1 MNFFYIVKANAV
13 ARIKT
18 RAFLIAA
25 VFAVAFA
32 VVCTPPADAGYDI
45 FVAGAARG
53 LYNSA
58 WLGMMNIMLFTT
70 VLWLPAFYLVRHS
83 ISDDRQLN
91 VSALVA
97 SCPIGKTAYIFTKC
111 ASNFL
116 TALSLHVL
124 FMLTFM
130 AMQFIRMEDT
140 AFVLSQWLLPMCYIG
155 IPSLCMLAALAVLFD
170 SAPFLKGAIGNTL
183 IFFMWIWEL
192 GAPFIRNI
200 GMTSRGTVK
209 NLFSFN
215 IMSFE
220 IHTALEKYVP
230 GSPRFLMLT
239 YSTRTE
245 PIATFPFEGITWD
258 TAFLAYRLVWIAA
271 ALACVFL
278 AVLCFDR
285 FVHTGI
291 VKKDRNR
298 KKETPQQ
305 VYVRSE
311 SGGLTAKAAVLTAAP
326 VFGLLRN
333 ELKLAAS
340 QVFFLWR
347 WAFAAGFALSWFLPI
362 NVQGGEMPIALLM
375 ALPLPFLSQ
384 SGTLEKTFSTQELLM
399 SCPSFRVKR
408 PLVLTVNLYFTLAV
422 SAGVIVRLFIA
433 GNTGVALSWLTGC
446 FFLSALAFCLG
457 YHTKTRRVFEAVF
470 IAIFYI
476 GPLNGAPYLDFL
488 GLHGNYSAVY
498 LIAGLVLTAAGF
510 AAKK

>member
-91 VSALVA
+91 VSALIA

-170 SAPFLKGAIGNTL
+170 SAPFLRGAIGNTL
-183 IFFMWIWEL
+183 IFFMWAWEL

-220 IHTALEKYVP
+220 IHTAMEKYFP
-230 GSPRFLMLT
+230 NAPRFLMLT

-278 AVLCFDR
+278 AVLQFDR
-285 FVHTGI
+285 FAHSGTVQI
-291 VKKDRNR
+291 DRRRR
-298 KKETPQQ
+298 KGTPQQ
-305 VYVRSE
+305 IYVCSE
-311 SGGLTAKAAVLTAAP
+311 AGGLTAKAAVLTAAP
-326 VFGLLRN
+326 IEKRN
-333 ELKLAAS
+333 
-340 QVFFLWR
+340 
-347 WAFAAGFALSWFLPI
+347 
-362 NVQGGEMPIALLM
+362 
-375 ALPLPFLSQ
+375 
-384 SGTLEKTFSTQELLM
+384 
-399 SCPSFRVKR
+399 
-408 PLVLTVNLYFTLAV
+408 
-422 SAGVIVRLFIA
+422 
-433 GNTGVALSWLTGC
+433 
-446 FFLSALAFCLG
+446 
-457 YHTKTRRVFEAVF
+457 
-470 IAIFYI
+470 
-476 GPLNGAPYLDFL
+476 
-488 GLHGNYSAVY
+488 
-498 LIAGLVLTAAGF
+498 
-510 AAKK
+510 

>member
-1 MNFFYIVKANAV
+1 MNFFYIVKANVV

-25 VFAVAFA
+25 VFAIAFV
-32 VVCTPPADAGYDI
+32 VVCTPAADAGYDI
-45 FVAGAARG
+45 LMTGTARA

-58 WLGMMNIMLFTT
+58 WLGMMNIMLFTV
-70 VLWLPAFYLVRHS
+70 VLWLPAFYLIRHG
-83 ISDDRQLN
+83 ICDDRQLK
-91 VSALVA
+91 VSVLIA
-97 SCPIGKTAYIFTKC
+97 SCPIGKTAYIFTKFV
-111 ASNFL
+111 SNFL

-170 SAPFLKGAIGNTL
+170 SAPFLRGAIGNTL
-183 IFFMWIWEL
+183 IFFMWAWEL

-220 IHTALEKYVP
+220 IHTAMEKYFP
-230 GSPRFLMLT
+230 NAPRFLMLT

-271 ALACVFL
+271 ALACTFL

-285 FVHTGI
+285 FAHTGI
-291 VKKDRNR
+291 VKKERNR
-298 KKETPQQ
+298 KKGTPEQI
-305 VYVRSE
+305 YVCSE

-333 ELKLAAS
+333 EIKLVAS
-340 QVFFLWR
+340 NVFFLWR
-347 WAFAAGFALSWFLPI
+347 WVFAAGIALSWFLPI
-362 NVQGGEMPIALLM
+362 NVQGGETPIVLLA

-384 SGTLEKTFSTQELLM
+384 CGTLEKTFSTKQLLM
-399 SCPSFRVKR
+399 PCPSFRLKR
-408 PLVLTVNLYFTLAV
+408 LLALTVNLFFTLAV
-422 SAGVIVRLFIA
+422 SVGIIVRLFIA
-433 GNTGVALSWLTGC
+433 GNIDLALSWLTGC

-457 YHTKTRRVFEAVF
+457 YLVKTSRVFEAVF
-470 IAIFYI
+470 AVLFYL
-476 GPLNGAPYLDFL
+476 GPLKGWPYLDFL
-488 GLHGNYSAVY
+488 GLHGNYSLVY
-498 LIAGLVLTAAGF
+498 LIAGLALSVAGF
-510 AAKK
+510 AAKE

>member
-25 VFAVAFA
+25 VFAIAFA
-32 VVCTPPADAGYDI
+32 VVCTPAADAGYDI
-45 FVAGAARG
+45 LMTGTARA

-58 WLGMMNIMLFTT
+58 WLGMMNIMLFTV
-70 VLWLPAFYLVRHS
+70 VLWLPAFYLIRHG
-83 ISDDRQLN
+83 ICDDRQLK
-91 VSALVA
+91 VSVLIA
-97 SCPIGKTAYIFTKC
+97 SCPIGKTAYIFTKFV
-111 ASNFL
+111 SNFL

-170 SAPFLKGAIGNTL
+170 SAPFLRGAIGNTL
-183 IFFMWIWEL
+183 IFFMWAWEL

-220 IHTALEKYVP
+220 IHTAMEKYFP
-230 GSPRFLMLT
+230 NAPRFWMLT
-239 YSTRTE
+239 YRTRTE

-258 TAFLAYRLVWIAA
+258 KAFLVYRLVWIPA
-271 ALACVFL
+271 ALACTFL
-278 AVLCFDR
+278 AVLQFDR
-285 FVHTGI
+285 FAHSGTVQ
-291 VKKDRNR
+291 KDRRRR
-298 KKETPQQ
+298 KGTPQQ
-305 VYVRSE
+305 IYVCSE

-333 ELKLAAS
+333 EINLVAS
-340 QVFFLWR
+340 NVFFLWR
-347 WAFAAGFALSWFLPI
+347 WAFAAGIALSWFLPI
-362 NVQGGEMPIALLM
+362 NVQGGETPIVLLA

-384 SGTLEKTFSTQELLM
+384 CGTLEKTFSTKQLLM
-399 SCPSFRVKR
+399 PCPSFRLKR
-408 PLVLTVNLYFTLAV
+408 PLALIVNLYFTLAV

-433 GNTGVALSWLTGC
+433 GDTGVALSWLTGC
-446 FFLSALAFCLG
+446 FFLSALAFSLG
-457 YHTKTRRVFEAVF
+457 YLVKTSRVFEAVF
-470 IAIFYI
+470 AVLFYL
-476 GPLNGAPYLDFL
+476 GPLKGWPYLDFL
-488 GLHGNYSAVY
+488 GLHGNYSLVY

-510 AAKK
+510 AAKE